1 MCGHQVRSYGSSVS
15 TDDRTPDTTSGASPT
30 DHIGT
35 QQYEIRVKGH
45 LESRWVA
52 WFDGLSL
59 TNEDDGITVIRGPV
73 VDQAA
78 LHGLLHKLR
87 DVGIPLVSLT
97 QLPPDASTERQALRT
112 QEGTDMTTTT
122 RTSAGERTPRTPL
135 RKTALIAGVAYIAT
149 FVFSIPVKF
158 GLWADVLDKPDFI
171 FGAGSGG
178 GVLWGALF
186 EVLTALACIATAV
199 SLYPVAKRHSERAAL
214 GFVTSRVLEAS
225 MIFVGV
231 LSILAVYTLRQD
243 VAGTAGADTG
253 ALLTARHAL
262 VAIHDWTFLI
272 GPGVIAGLNALLI
285 GSVMYRSRLLPRWI
299 PTLGLI
305 GAPLL
310 LASCTATLFG
320 AWEQTSGPALL
331 LVLPIAIWELS
342 FGIYMTVKGFKPS
355 TVALTSIDDTA
366 AVPTVAA

>member
-1 MCGHQVRSYGSSVS
+1 M
-15 TDDRTPDTTSGASPT
+15 A
-30 DHIGT
+30 
-35 QQYEIRVKGH
+35 
-45 LESRWVA
+45 
-52 WFDGLSL
+52 
-59 TNEDDGITVIRGPV
+59 
-73 VDQAA
+73 
-78 LHGLLHKLR
+78 
-87 DVGIPLVSLT
+87 
-97 QLPPDASTERQALRT
+97 
-112 QEGTDMTTTT
+112 
-122 RTSAGERTPRTPL
+122 PL

-158 GLWADVLDKPDFI
+158 GLWADVLDEPDFVL
-171 FGAGSGG
+171 GAGSDG

-186 EVLTALACIATAV
+186 EVLLAFACVATAV
-199 SLYPVAKRHSERAAL
+199 SLYAVARRYSDRAAL
-214 GFVTSRVLEAS
+214 GFVTTRVLEAA

-262 VAIHDWTFLI
+262 VAVHDWTFLI

-310 LASCTATLFG
+310 LGSSIATLFG
-320 AWEQTSGPALL
+320 AWDQISGPAAVLT
-331 LVLPIAIWELS
+331 LPIAVWEFS
-342 FGIYMTVKGFKPS
+342 FGVYMTVKGFRPS
-355 TVALTSIDDTA
+355 TVAVSSIDDA
-366 AVPTVAA
+366 AAIAA